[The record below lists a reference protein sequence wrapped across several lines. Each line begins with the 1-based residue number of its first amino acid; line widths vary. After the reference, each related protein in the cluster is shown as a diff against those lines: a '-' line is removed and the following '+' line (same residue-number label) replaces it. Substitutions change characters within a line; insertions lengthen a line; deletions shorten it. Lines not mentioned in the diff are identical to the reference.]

1 MDLEEVKVSSKEIRK
16 CIQTIID
23 NIGDCSLYVIPS
35 TLYTCINDKDVLDKI
50 DAYVKHNVIDWLKSE
65 LDEETA
71 VLRLRRRI
79 EYYKQ
84 ELKLGIHWMD
94 HIPNTEMIRYIVS
107 MCMCPIV
114 HYVHAAFDERLLTIW
129 DYMDIDC
136 VKMHDIH
143 KTLRNEM
150 TYADFVEY
158 IIAVSCF
165 PDAMKISSVGSVY
178 TLDDE
183 FRKIF
188 IDTITDTIKNYNR
201 ILLFEGNGYIFMNLM
216 TDYGMSEKQRK
227 NAMNTFYE
235 LLGGLNFGQ
244 NVYDFIA
251 KAFTQAIVEAVKD
264 QENLQKE
271 TIKVLCRKCIEEFY
285 QRSLH
290 YTEYSE
296 KYLDYHI
303 NYVWNVYYEGT
314 IEEEMKMARE
324 AKQTEEELMRDHIID
339 MELQDQVNGEDEDD
353 EEDQEIRERESRIWD
368 GCDDDEDED
377 EAYDEPADNDDFSDY
392 LDSELK
398 DTKPKYTESELK
410 LISDYLKQFRPEEKP
425 NIVGVPVDQK
435 KLEKD
440 LENVRKMEQMK
451 KNAEQD
457 EKTADE
463 KHREE
468 AQNVVDKILH
478 IFQES
483 NLTDE
488 DKCTILGA
496 LQKNAVIKASEKRE
510 FMEFMMR
517 KSLEFANDIVSNATA
532 NGMGISSNDIRFV
545 INDGMLSIGI
555 PTGIDDDTLYN
566 VFTQQRD
573 KLIEEETRAYERAN
587 DYDDE

>member
-1 MDLEEVKVSSKEIRK
+1 MDLQEVKVSSKEIHE
-16 CIQTIID
+16 CIKGIID
-23 NIGDCSLYVIPS
+23 KIADCSVYAIPFKKFS
-35 TLYTCINDKDVLDKI
+35 AAIDDRWVLHQI
-50 DAYVKHNVIDWLKSE
+50 DEYVKKEMTNWLKRE
-65 LDEETA
+65 LDEDTA

-84 ELKLGIHWMD
+84 ALKLDIHWMD
-94 HIPNTEMIRYIVS
+94 HIPNTEMVRYIVS
-107 MCMCPIV
+107 MCICPLI
-114 HYVHAAFDERLLTIW
+114 HYTHEAINEFDCP
-129 DYMDIDC
+129 DIGS
-136 VKMHDIH
+136 MMQDIH
-143 KTLRNEM
+143 KDICENATCD
-150 TYADFVEY
+150 DFNNY
-158 IIAVSCF
+158 IVLISCF
-165 PDAMKISSVGSVY
+165 PDSMNIPHY
-178 TLDDE
+178 TSEKYDTDDE

-188 IDTITDTIKNYNR
+188 NGTIAETILNYNR
-201 ILLFEGNGYIFMNLM
+201 IRLFKDNGYILQNLM
-216 TDYGMSEKQRK
+216 KDYGMTEKQCK
-227 NAMNTFYE
+227 SAMDTFNE
-235 LLGGLNFGQ
+235 LLDGLNFGQ

-251 KAFTQAIVEAVKD
+251 KVITQAIVEAVKD

-271 TIKVLCRKCIEEFY
+271 TIKMLCRKCIEEFY

-296 KYLDYHI
+296 KYLDFHI

-324 AKQTEEELMRDHIID
+324 EKQTEEELMRDHIID
-339 MELQDQVNGEDEDD
+339 MELQDEINGEDDED
-353 EEDQEIRERESRIWD
+353 EEDEEIRERESRIWD
-368 GCDDDEDED
+368 SCDDDEDDDED

-398 DTKPKYTESELK
+398 DTEPKYTESELN
-410 LISDYLKQFRPEEKP
+410 LISNYLKQYRPEEKV
-425 NIVGVPVDQK
+425 NIAGVPIDQK

-440 LENVRKMEQMK
+440 LEDAK
-451 KNAEQD
+451 KKLDQLKKDATQD

-468 AQNVVDKILH
+468 AQSVVDKILH

-496 LQKNAVIKASEKRE
+496 LQKNAVLKASEKRE

-545 INDGMLSIGI
+545 IDDGVFSIGI

>member
-1 MDLEEVKVSSKEIRK
+1 MLTYGCTSSKEIRR
-16 CIQTIID
+16 CIKQIID
-23 NIGDCSLYVIPS
+23 NINECVLYAVPVKMQVYGIKK
-35 TLYTCINDKDVLDKI
+35 LLLDEV
-50 DAYVKHNVIDWLKSE
+50 DAYTKKNMIDWLHSE

-71 VLRLRRRI
+71 ILRLRRRI
-79 EYYKQ
+79 EYSKHAI
-84 ELKLGIHWMD
+84 KLDIHWMD
-94 HIPNTEMIRYIVS
+94 HISNYELVRYIVS
-107 MCMCPIV
+107 MCMCPLV
-114 HYVHAAFDERLLTIW
+114 HYMHEAVDNCTANKIPIDE
-129 DYMDIDC
+129 
-136 VKMHDIH
+136 IH
-143 KTLRNEM
+143 KNLQETV
-150 TYADFVEY
+150 TYMNFVEY
-158 IIAVSCF
+158 IVAISCF
-165 PDAMKISSVGSVY
+165 PDSMNIKSIGKEY
-178 TLDDE
+178 TLDNE
-183 FRKIF
+183 FRRIF
-188 IDTITDTIKNYNR
+188 IDAISDTLSNYNR
-201 ILLFEGNGYIFMNLM
+201 IAYFKENGSKFYIIMKK
-216 TDYGMSEKQRK
+216 YGMTNEQCSD
-227 NAMNTFYE
+227 AMKTFHD

-244 NVYDFIA
+244 NTYDFIA
-251 KAFTQAIVEAVKD
+251 KVLTQAIVEAVKN
-264 QENLQKE
+264 QEDLQKE
-271 TIKVLCRKCIEEFY
+271 TIEVLCRKSIEDFY
-285 QRSLH
+285 AELLQECV
-290 YTEYSE
+290 YD
-296 KYLDYHI
+296 KKQLDYHI
-303 NYVWNVYYEGT
+303 NYVWNVYYENS

-324 AKQTEEELMRDHIID
+324 EKQTEEELMRDHIID
-339 MELQDQVNGEDEDD
+339 MELQDQINGEDDDD

-368 GCDDDEDED
+368 GCDDDDEDED

-425 NIVGVPVDQK
+425 NIVDVPVDQT

-440 LENVRKMEQMK
+440 LENARKMEQMK
-451 KNAEQD
+451 KNTAHD

-468 AQNVVDKILH
+468 AQSVVDKILH

-496 LQKNAVIKASEKRE
+496 LQKNAALKASEKRE

-517 KSLEFANDIVSNATA
+517 KSLEFAHDIVSNATA

-545 INDGMLSIGI
+545 IDNGVFSIGI